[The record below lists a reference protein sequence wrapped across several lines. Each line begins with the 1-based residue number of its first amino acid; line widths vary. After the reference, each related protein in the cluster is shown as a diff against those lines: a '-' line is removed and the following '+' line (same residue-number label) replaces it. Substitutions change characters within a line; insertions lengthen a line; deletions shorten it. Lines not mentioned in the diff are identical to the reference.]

1 MRTKFNNS
9 ELSHI
14 WANQT
19 QTHGKGSNMFFE
31 NETIYSYGY
40 HFKIAQFVTNKDGIK
55 CIFLNQRSYSNSTN
69 KQQSLVFRSIP
80 ENVTFYR
87 VVSFDDITT
96 SSTAHKENL
105 THYINEAEKLQ
116 WLTIRANKLKMGYLN
131 QLNSQMDIFNKYCLF
146 FDLNDLEQFNPI
158 FGQGLSLPE
167 RFNKLTEWVKIYE
180 NSNELLEWSIK
191 QTENEKKAKIKA
203 TEKAK
208 ESIELFRQFKIS
220 SIYANLGHY
229 LLRYNKET
237 DNVETSGGVKMSK
250 NVFLSAY
257 QRLINNQLIKGQH
270 VGDYVFNGI
279 DNEIVSVGCHKIPM
293 TEIKNVLSYL
303 S

>member
-9 ELSHI
+9 ELTHI
-14 WANQT
+14 WANQS

-40 HFKIAQFVTNKDGIK
+40 HFKIAQYVTNKEGIK

-87 VVSFDDITT
+87 VVSFDDIQGTR
-96 SSTAHKENL
+96 AHKDNL

-116 WLTIRANKLKMGYLN
+116 NLTIRANKLKMGYLN
-131 QLNSQMDIFNKYCLF
+131 QLNNQMDIFNKYCLF
-146 FDLNDLEQFNPI
+146 FSLNDLEQFNPI
-158 FGQGLSLPE
+158 FGIGLSLSE
-167 RFNKLTEWVKIYE
+167 RFDKLTEWVKMYE
-180 NSNELLEWSIK
+180 NSDQLLEWSIK

-203 TEKAK
+203 IEKAK

-220 SIYANLGHY
+220 SIYANIGHY

-237 DNVETSGGVKMSK
+237 DNVETSGGVKMGK

-257 QRLINNQLIKGQH
+257 QRLINNQLTKGQH
-270 VGDYVFNGI
+270 VGNYVFNGI

-293 TEIKNVLSYL
+293 VEIKNVLSYL

>member
-9 ELSHI
+9 ELTHI
-14 WANQT
+14 WANQS

-40 HFKIAQFVTNKDGIK
+40 HFKIAQYVTNKDGIK

-87 VVSFDDITT
+87 VVSFDDVQGTR
-96 SSTAHKENL
+96 AHKDNL

-116 WLTIRANKLKMGYLN
+116 NLTIRANKLKMGYLN

-146 FDLNDLEQFNPI
+146 FSLNDLEQFNPI
-158 FGQGLSLPE
+158 FGIGLSLSE
-167 RFNKLTEWVKIYE
+167 RFDKLTEWVKMYE
-180 NSNELLEWSIK
+180 NSDQLLEWSIK

-203 TEKAK
+203 IEKAK

-220 SIYANLGHY
+220 SIYANIGHY

-237 DNVETSGGVKMSK
+237 DNVETSGGVKMGK

-257 QRLINNQLIKGQH
+257 QRLINNQLTKGQH

-293 TEIKNVLSYL
+293 VEIKNVLSYL

>member
-40 HFKIAQFVTNKDGIK
+40 HFKIAQYVTNKEGIK

-87 VVSFDDITT
+87 VVSFDDIQGTR
-96 SSTAHKENL
+96 AHKDNL

-116 WLTIRANKLKMGYLN
+116 GLTIRANKLKMGYLN

-146 FDLNDLEQFNPI
+146 FSLNDLEQFNPI
-158 FGQGLSLPE
+158 FGNGLSLSE
-167 RFNKLTEWVKIYE
+167 RFDKLTEWVKMYE
-180 NSNELLEWSIK
+180 NSDQLLEWSIK

-203 TEKAK
+203 IEKAK

-220 SIYANLGHY
+220 SIYANIGHY

-237 DNVETSGGVKMSK
+237 DNVETSGGVKMGK

-257 QRLINNQLIKGQH
+257 QRLINNQLTKGQH

-279 DNEIVSVGCHKIPM
+279 DNDIVSVGCHKIPM
-293 TEIKNVLSYL
+293 IEIKNVLSYL

>member
-40 HFKIAQFVTNKDGIK
+40 HFKIAQYVTNKDGIK

-87 VVSFDDITT
+87 VVSFDDIQGTR
-96 SSTAHKENL
+96 AHKDNL

-116 WLTIRANKLKMGYLN
+116 GLTIRANKLKMDYLN

-146 FDLNDLEQFNPI
+146 FSLNDLEQFNPI
-158 FGQGLSLPE
+158 FGNGLSLSE
-167 RFNKLTEWVKIYE
+167 RFDKLTEWVKMYE
-180 NSNELLEWSIK
+180 NSDQLLEWSIK

-203 TEKAK
+203 IEKAK
-208 ESIELFRQFKIS
+208 ESIDLFRQFKIS
-220 SIYANLGHY
+220 SIYANIGHY
-229 LLRYNKET
+229 LLRYNKESQMI
-237 DNVETSGGVKMSK
+237 ETSGGVKMSGLIFIK
-250 NVFLSAY
+250 AY
-257 QRLINNQLIKGQH
+257 NRLINNELTRGQH

-279 DNEIVSVGCHKIPM
+279 ENEIVTVGCHKIPM

-303 S
+303 P